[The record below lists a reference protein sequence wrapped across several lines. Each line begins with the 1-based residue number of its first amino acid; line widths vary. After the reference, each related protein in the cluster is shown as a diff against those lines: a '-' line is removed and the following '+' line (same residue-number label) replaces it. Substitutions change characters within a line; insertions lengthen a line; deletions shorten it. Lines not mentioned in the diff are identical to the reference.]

1 MIKSILKYALTTSLF
16 LTSTISLAQVA
27 LEEMVVTSQ
36 KREQN
41 LLDVPSALQAFS
53 GDMLEDAGVR
63 DTNDLTRL
71 VPDMMMSGE
80 DVGRANIWLRG
91 IGSTAFDVG
100 SESSNAL
107 FVDEI
112 FMSRAQ
118 SVMTGLVDIERVEVL
133 KGPQGTLY
141 GRNALGGAISI
152 YYKKPTSEFEQ
163 KLKAGIGDSGY
174 ESLSYMVSGEIGNN
188 LYGRMILGYQDVE
201 GTHTETLRGED
212 DGPENQNIRFS
223 LFGEGNDF
231 EWSLIADYS
240 KSDVDEL
247 VSEAKIC
254 EDASTLCNSAQ
265 YNLIKASPAAAA
277 RGIDIFQTN
286 LAGAEAY
293 ATDAAGIASLRAD
306 KYSAASDLDT
316 FAVNEDNLISAKV
329 KLFRDDYDL
338 TVIASTNQNQGEE
351 RRDFDATAAKSFTQS
366 SFQKTNQSSFE
377 LRWNSKPEDR
387 IQWVAGIYSF
397 LDYGDRFDG
406 FKTGPEG
413 LFNQGAAAAVAVAD
427 GGLFTAASLAN
438 VGAYLSGP
446 GGYTGP
452 AASKSLLASTWAT
465 ATAQDY
471 ENWGTANLDLRINN
485 KSSAAFGQVTIPMAD
500 QWNITLG
507 ARYSYD
513 VKGMTYITSS
523 NSVGVPS
530 QLIVPDCTSA
540 LIPDCDSLLPGAQ
553 IFDAADPA
561 TWYTTSM
568 DVGQK
573 AVVDGAIV
581 AAGAAAALVTEFAA
595 ITSADTAGNAD
606 YRAAFAKAVE
616 LQGVGIAPIASLAN
630 VFEVNKK
637 ASWSSTDPKMTI
649 DYKPD
654 DNSMLWFTVATG
666 YKGGGWQ
673 FANYFRD
680 LVEQGFDPEELEM
693 YEVGYKGSFLDDS
706 LRLSA
711 AAYTYDWTDKQ
722 LIKVKVVQGLPLGIK
737 QNAGS
742 STINGLDL
750 NLTARVS
757 QGTTLNFNYAYIDA
771 QYDDYCDDSR
781 DWSEVHGTF
790 TSCSN
795 TAAGAYQRAGG
806 KMPWTPEQA
815 MIFSF
820 DHIESTRIGD
830 VVISG
835 SYSYKSD
842 IALGDERVEGLT
854 LNDTIERLNFSTT
867 IEFNNGTSLRGF
879 CTNCLDEKDDLA
891 FSLIYPQSQGGG
903 ARVKY
908 YPGVRAGLEVI
919 HRF

>member
-1 MIKSILKYALTTSLF
+1 MIKSLFKYTVALSLF
-16 LTSTISLAQVA
+16 ITSTVSLAQVA

-63 DTNDLTRL
+63 DTNDLTGL

-80 DVGRANIWLRG
+80 EAGRANIWLRG
-91 IGSTAFDVG
+91 IGSTAFDPG

-112 FMSRAQ
+112 YMSRAQ
-118 SVMTGLVDIERVEVL
+118 SVMTGLVDLERIEVL

-152 YYKKPTSEFEQ
+152 FYKKPTSEFEQ
-163 KLKAGIGDSGY
+163 KLKTGLGDSGY
-174 ESLSYMVSGEIGNN
+174 QSLSYMVSGELANN
-188 LYGRMILGYQDVE
+188 LYGRMIIGYQDIE
-201 GTHTETLRGED
+201 GAHKETSRGED
-212 DGPENQNIRFS
+212 DGPENQNFRFS
-223 LFGEGNDF
+223 LFGEGDNH
-231 EWSLIADYS
+231 EWSLTADYGS
-240 KSDVDEL
+240 SDIDEL
-247 VSEAKIC
+247 VSEAVIC
-254 EDASTLCNSAQ
+254 EDAVTVCNSAQ
-265 YNLIKASPAAAA
+265 YNLIKAAPGIAA

-286 LAGAEAY
+286 LAGAAAY

-306 KYSAASDLDT
+306 KYSAASDIDT
-316 FAVNEDNLISAKV
+316 FSRNEDTLISGKV
-329 KLFRDDYDL
+329 KFFRDDYDL
-338 TVIASTNQNQGEE
+338 TIIAATNQNQGEE

-377 LRWNSKPEDR
+377 LRWNSKPEDQ

-427 GGLFTAASLAN
+427 GGLFSAGSLAN
-438 VGAYLSGP
+438 VAALQ
-446 GGYTGP
+446 GGTYTGP
-452 AASKSLLASTWAT
+452 AASKALLAKTWNT

-513 VKGMTYITSS
+513 VKGMTTITSS
-523 NSVGVPS
+523 NSVGVPA
-530 QLIVPDCTSA
+530 QLLTPDCTQTCT
-540 LIPDCDSLLPGAQ
+540 D
-553 IFDAADPA
+553 FDPADPG
-561 TWYTTSM
+561 TWYTTALDGS
-568 DVGQK
+568 QK
-573 AVVDGAIV
+573 AVVDGAI
-581 AAGAAAALVTEFAA
+581 AGAGALAALIPEFAA
-595 ITSADTAGNAD
+595 ITGADTAGNSD

-616 LQGVGIAPIASLAN
+616 LQGVGIAPIASAAN
-630 VFEVNKK
+630 AFEVNKK

-649 DYKPD
+649 DYKPND
-654 DNSMLWFTVATG
+654 DSMLWFTVASG

-673 FANYFRD
+673 FANYFKD
-680 LVEQGFDPEELEM
+680 LVEKGFDPEELEM
-693 YEVGYKGSFLDDS
+693 YEIGYKSSFLNES

-722 LIKVKVVQGLPLGIK
+722 LIKVSVVNGLPLGIK
-737 QNAGS
+737 QNAGA

-771 QYDDYCDDSR
+771 QYDDFCDDSR
-781 DWSEVHGTF
+781 DWREVHGTF
-790 TSCSN
+790 TDCN
-795 TAAGAYQRAGG
+795 ATAVGSYQRAGG

-820 DHIESTRIGD
+820 DHVEPTRIGD
-830 VVISG
+830 VVING

-842 IALGDERVEGLT
+842 IALTDECVEGLT
-854 LNDTIERLNFSTT
+854 LNDTVERLNFSTT

-879 CTNCLDEKDDLA
+879 CTNCLDEKDDIA
-891 FSLIYPQSQGGG
+891 FSLLYPQSQGGG
-903 ARVKY
+903 ARIKY
-908 YPGVRAGLEVI
+908 YPGIRAGLEVI

>member
-1 MIKSILKYALTTSLF
+1 MIKSFLKYTMTLSLF
-16 LTSTISLAQVA
+16 FTSTVSLAQVA

-63 DTNDLTRL
+63 DTNDLTRM
-71 VPDMMMSGE
+71 VPDMLMSGE

-107 FVDEI
+107 FVDEV

-174 ESLSYMVSGEIGNN
+174 ESLSYMISGELGNN
-188 LYGRMILGYQDVE
+188 LFGRMILGYQDVE
-201 GTHTETLRGED
+201 GPHTESLRGDD
-212 DGPENQNIRFS
+212 DGPKNENMRFS
-223 LFGEGNDF
+223 LFGEGNDY
-231 EWSLIADYS
+231 EWTLTADYS
-240 KSDVDEL
+240 KSDVGEL
-247 VSEAKIC
+247 IAEPVVC
-254 EDASTLCNSAQ
+254 EDAVTSCTAAQ
-265 YNLIKASPAAAA
+265 YNLIKASPGMTAL
-277 RGIDIFQTN
+277 GIDIFQTD
-286 LAGAEAY
+286 LAASKAY
-293 ATDAAGIASLRAD
+293 ASDAAALASFRAD
-306 KYSAASDLDT
+306 KYSSASDMDT
-316 FAVNEDNLISAKV
+316 FAVNEDNLIAAKI
-329 KLFRDDYDL
+329 KFFKDDYDL
-338 TVIASTNQNQGEE
+338 TLLASTNQNQGEE
-351 RRDFDATAAKSFTQS
+351 RRDFDATAAKSFSQS

-377 LRWNSKPEDR
+377 LRWNSKPEDE
-387 IQWVAGIYSF
+387 IQWVAGFYSF
-397 LDYGDRFDG
+397 LDYGDRFDQ

-413 LFNQGAAAAVAVAD
+413 LFNNGAAAAVAVAD
-427 GGLFTAASLAN
+427 GGLFTAGSLAN
-438 VGAYLSGP
+438 VQLFKAGA
-446 GGYTGP
+446 YTGP
-452 AASKSLLASTWAT
+452 NSSKSKLYKTWST

-471 ENWGTANLDLRINN
+471 ENWGTADLDLRINN

-513 VKGMTYITSS
+513 VKGMTYITGS
-523 NSVGVPS
+523 NAIGVPS
-530 QLIVPDCTSA
+530 QIIAPDNMTGSN
-540 LIPDCDSLLPGAQ
+540 
-553 IFDAADPA
+553 FDQLDPS
-561 TWYTTSM
+561 TWYTARTF
-568 DVGQK
+568 GAHK
-573 AVVDGAIV
+573 AVVDGAI
-581 AAGAAAALVTEFAA
+581 AALSDAQLAAVPELAA
-595 ITSADTAGNAD
+595 ITDADKASALAAGNSR
-606 YRAAFAKAVE
+606 YQTAFAKVVE
-616 LQGVGIAPIASLAN
+616 LQGVGIAPIGDASA

-637 ASWSSTDPKMTI
+637 ATWTSTDPKMTI
-649 DYKPD
+649 DYKPND
-654 DNSMLWFTVATG
+654 RSMLWFTVATG

-673 FANYFRD
+673 FANYFKD

-693 YEVGYKGSFLDDS
+693 YEIGYKGSFLADS

-722 LIKVKVVQGLPLGIK
+722 LIKVKVVKGLPLGIK
-737 QNAGS
+737 QNAGA

-771 QYDDYCDDSR
+771 QYDDFCDDSR
-781 DWSEVHGTF
+781 DWSEVHGSF
-790 TSCSN
+790 TSCSA
-795 TAAGAYQRAGG
+795 TSAGAYQRAGG

-820 DHIESTRIGD
+820 DHIEPTRIGD
-830 VVISG
+830 VVISA

-842 IALGDERVEGLT
+842 IALSDERVEGLT
-854 LNDTIERLNFSTT
+854 LNDTIERLNFSTA
-867 IEFNNGTSLRGF
+867 IEFNNGTTLRGF

-903 ARVKY
+903 ARTKY
-908 YPGVRAGLEVI
+908 YPGMRAGLEVI